1 MKKTVK
7 TVLTIAVLLLMFT
20 SCQQRYIF
28 LPYPDYDDSPV
39 IETPDIP
46 EVPTVADENTYTV
59 SGEFNFDNFKSWLGT
74 QSSAEKIKIKGN
86 GPDTILKLDDN
97 QNEQI
102 TISTDLV
109 LEDLTVEGSAPA
121 EGTKDS
127 TMRGIVVSN
136 QTKDVN
142 IYLDGVTI
150 KDFGHGINSDFFKW
164 SDFDNPDTA
173 TYKTNLYIV
182 DSTFENCLK
191 GLYINNLGT
200 LQVFNSHFTKMGTL
214 SEEGDDRTTR
224 SGSAFDINQFA
235 EGDNIVF
242 YNSTFT
248 ECGGE
253 GTSGAIKI
261 KVRGGS
267 DETAND
273 VPEKPGSLK
282 SVLIQSCKFNNPNNR
297 DLVLGTRS
305 GSDGDNTQKASTY
318 PRSLANNTRIIDT
331 QLQILD
337 ESGNGYTLNSFTGN

>member
-39 IETPDIP
+39 IETPDTP
-46 EVPTVADENTYTV
+46 EIPTVADENTYTF
-59 SGEFNFDNFKSWLGT
+59 SGDFNFNNFETWLRA

-86 GPDTILKLDDN
+86 GPNTRLKLN
-97 QNEQI
+97 YAQNEQI

-109 LEDLTVEGSAPA
+109 LENLTVEGSAP
-121 EGTKDS
+121 EDGTDNPA
-127 TMRGIVVSN
+127 MRGIVVSN

-150 KDFGHGINSDFFKW
+150 KGFGHGINSDSFSW
-164 SDFDNPDTA
+164 RDFNNSTVT
-173 TYKTNLYIV
+173 TYKTNLYII

-214 SEEGDDRTTR
+214 SEDGDGLTTR

-248 ECGGE
+248 GCGGG

-267 DETAND
+267 EETAND
-273 VPEKPGSLK
+273 VPEKSGSLK

-297 DLVLGTRS
+297 DLVLGTCS
-305 GSDGDNTQKASTY
+305 GSGDNKPKTSTY
-318 PRSLANNTRIIDT
+318 PKSLANNTRIIDT

>member
-28 LPYPDYDDSPV
+28 LPYPDYDGAPV
-39 IETPDIP
+39 IETPDTP
-46 EVPTVADENTYTV
+46 EVPTVAGENTYTV
-59 SGEFNFDNFKSWLGT
+59 SGMFDFDNFKSWLEEH
-74 QSSAEKIKIKGN
+74 SSAEKIKIKGN
-86 GPDTILKLDDN
+86 GPDTILKLDTKD
-97 QNEQI
+97 EKI
-102 TISTDLV
+102 AISTNLV

-121 EGTKDS
+121 AGTKDS

-136 QTKDVN
+136 KTKDVN
-142 IYLDGVTI
+142 IYLDRVTI
-150 KDFGHGINSDFFKW
+150 KGFGHGINSDFFDRK
-164 SDFDNPDTA
+164 DFDDPAVT
-173 TYKTNLYIV
+173 TYKTNLYII

-297 DLVLGTRS
+297 DLVLGTCS
-305 GSDGDNTQKASTY
+305 GSGDNNPKASTY
-318 PRSLANNTRIIDT
+318 PRSLANNTRIINT